1 MLEGKPMPRQV
12 RSEIDTLLQEAR
24 AMELLA
30 NETQVPPNR
39 LQEYWQLSADLINLV
54 ADMEEQR
61 GSQAESATEDA
72 QLLELR
78 RRMRELA
85 ARIAELMLG

>member
-1 MLEGKPMPRQV
+1 MPRQA
-12 RSEIDTLLQEAR
+12 RSEIDTLLQEAH

-30 NETQVPPNR
+30 NEIEVPPNR
-39 LQEYWQLSADLINLV
+39 LQEYWRLSADLINLV
-54 ADMEEQR
+54 ADIEEQR
-61 GSQAESATEDA
+61 ECQAENATDDA

-85 ARIAELMLG
+85 ARSVELMLD